1 MRNFL
6 YFLLLLSISSFAQHY
21 SKLVVEVDNDSHIL
35 TVNQELTYFNQ
46 SSASLNSIVLND
58 WNNAYSVK
66 DSPLGKR
73 FSDEFIRSYLI
84 APEKDRG
91 ATFDLKI
98 MDQSKKQIQ
107 FIRPENYLDLVEIQL
122 EKPLLPNEKITFV
135 LSYKLK
141 IPNGRFTTYGFNT
154 KNEMSLKNWFLTPAR
169 FENNHFLRYNNLN
182 LDDSPN
188 ALFDMDL
195 QVKSVQN
202 FEIASD
208 LNFIKKEGL
217 TYTFSGKNQLLN
229 NLYLEEKNTFVTFKN
244 DKVEVATNLQFKKV
258 TDIQKAIVVDKV
270 VNYVAN
276 KLGNYTQPKI
286 VISQTDYEQ
295 NPFYGLNQ
303 LPSFLSPFPD
313 DFIFELKFLKTYLNN
328 YLKNSLQL
336 DSRKDNWIFDAIQVH
351 YMMQY
356 MDEFYPDAKMMGNLA
371 KYKLLKGFNL
381 ISLDF
386 NEQFSYF
393 YMLMARKNLDQPLG
407 YSKEM
412 LIKFNEKI
420 ASKYR
425 AGLSFRYLNNYIE
438 NDILKTSVKEFI
450 ELSQKNQSNV
460 TEFEKIIKSK
470 STKNIDWF
478 FTTIINSRDAIDYKF
493 RNVSKTEDKVLFELK
508 NKTESPEVPISIY
521 GLKNKKIVF
530 KEWILPKKDS
540 LFTLNRFNA
549 DKIVINYKNEVTEY
563 NNRNNWKALNS
574 FSISNKPIKFNFMKD
589 LENAKFN
596 QVLYVP
602 TVEFNYYDGLI
613 FGLRFHN
620 KTILD
625 RTFNFDVVPSFSSK
639 SRTLSGSFSFA
650 VNQFNRDS
658 SLFNIKY
665 GISGSTFRYAP
676 DANYQKMNPYVI
688 LRLRPDDY
696 RSNEKETIVV
706 RQIFVNREK
715 STFVTN
721 SFEGSYSVFDARY
734 GISKFEISKTFALGT
749 DLQIASNFGKATAD
763 ITFRRL
769 FNDNRQI
776 NLRLFAGLFLYN
788 TTDSSFFNF
797 ALDRPTD
804 YLFDFN
810 YLGRSESTG
819 IISQELIV
827 AEGGFKSKL
836 SNASA
841 NEFLTTANASFNVW
855 NWVEIYGDLG
865 VMKSKTE
872 NVRLVYDNGIRFNL
886 VPDYFELYFPVY
898 SNNGWEIAQKN
909 YQEKIRF
916 VVVFNPN
923 ALLGLFTRKWF

>member
-1 MRNFL
+1 MKNYL
-6 YFLLLLSISSFAQHY
+6 YLLLLFYFSSVAQHS
-21 SKLVVEVDNDSHIL
+21 SKLIVEVDNDLHIL
-35 TVNQELTYFNQ
+35 TINQELIYFNQ
-46 SSASLNSIVLND
+46 SSATLNSIVLND

-98 MDQSKKQIQ
+98 TDQNKKMIGY
-107 FIRPENYLDLVEIQL
+107 IRPENYLDLVEIQL
-122 EKPLLPNEKITFV
+122 DTPLLPNEKVTLI
-135 LSYKLK
+135 LSYTLK
-141 IPNGRFTTYGFNT
+141 IPNGRFTSYGFNS

-169 FENNHFLRYNNLN
+169 FENNHFIQYNNLN
-182 LDDSPN
+182 LDDAPN
-188 ALFDMDL
+188 ALFNLDL
-195 QVKSVQN
+195 EIKSIQD
-202 FEIASD
+202 FEVSSD
-208 LNFIKKEGL
+208 LNLVKKVGSIY
-217 TYTFSGKNQLLN
+217 TYSGKNILLN
-229 NLYLEEKNTFVTFKN
+229 NLYLENKNTFISFKN
-244 DKVEVATNLQFKKV
+244 DKVEVLTNLQFKKV
-258 TDIQKAIVVDKV
+258 TDIQKAIVVDKI
-270 VNYVAN
+270 VNYVAD
-276 KLGNYTQPKI
+276 KLGNYPQQKI

-303 LPSFLSPFPD
+303 LPSFLSPFSD

-336 DSRKDNWIFDAIQVH
+336 DSRKDNWIFDAIQVY

-356 MDEFYPDAKMMGNLA
+356 MDEFYPGAKMMGSLA

-393 YMLMARKNLDQPLG
+393 YMLMARKNIDQPLN
-407 YSKEM
+407 YSKES

-438 NDILKTSVKEFI
+438 NDILKTSIKEFI
-450 ELSQKNQSNV
+450 DLAIKNQTNV
-460 TEFEKIIKSK
+460 GEFEKIIKLK

-493 RNVSKTEDKVLFELK
+493 KNVIKTEDKVSFELK

-521 GLKNKKIVF
+521 GLKNKKVVF
-530 KEWILPKKDS
+530 KEWIAPKKDS
-540 LFTLNRFNA
+540 LYTLNRFDA
-549 DKIVINYKNEVTEY
+549 DKIVINYNNEVPEY
-563 NNRNNWKALNS
+563 NTRNNWKALNS

-613 FGLRFHN
+613 LGLRFHN
-620 KTILD
+620 RTILD
-625 RTFNFDVVPSFSSK
+625 RTFNFDITPSLSTKSK
-639 SRTLSGSFSFA
+639 TFSGSFSLA
-650 VNQFNRDS
+650 VNQFNRES
-658 SLFNIKY
+658 SLYNIRY
-665 GISGSTFRYAP
+665 GLSGSTFHYAP
-676 DANYQKMNPYVI
+676 DANYQKVNPYVI
-688 LRLRPDDY
+688 LRFRPDDY
-696 RSNEKETIVV
+696 RSNEKQTITI
-706 RQIFVNREK
+706 RQVFVNRQK
-715 STFVTN
+715 SSFVTTTDDEN
-721 SFEGSYSVFDARY
+721 YSVFDLRY
-734 GISKFEISKTFALGT
+734 GISKPEISKTYALNT
-749 DLQIASNFGKATAD
+749 DLQLASNFGKATAD
-763 ITFRRL
+763 VTFRRL

-788 TTDSSFFNF
+788 STNSNFFNF

-804 YLFDFN
+804 YLFDYN

-827 AEGGFKSKL
+827 AEGDFKTKL
-836 SNASA
+836 PNASA
-841 NEFLTTANASFNVW
+841 NQFLTTANASFNVW
-855 NWVEIYGDLG
+855 NWVEVYGDVGL
-865 VMKSKTE
+865 MKSKSE
-872 NVRLVYDNGIRFNL
+872 NVRFVYDNGIRFNL

-923 ALLGLFTRKWF
+923 SLLGLFTRKWF